1 MEVKKNMSIISRNKN
16 QEIAF
21 QIMYSFLIYQKLNLE
36 IDVEKQIENIYGEKY
51 SDIDI
56 FVREILIKGLLHK
69 DFCINLLEQ
78 YLKDWKF
85 SRLNYCVQAIL
96 LLATTNY
103 FFLKNTE
110 KAIIINVAVHLT
122 KKYGDKQDF
131 KFLNAVLDRC
141 LDDSNKQQ

>member
-1 MEVKKNMSIISRNKN
+1 MSIISRTKN

-36 IDVEKQIENIYGEKY
+36 IDVEKQTEEIYGDKY
-51 SDIDI
+51 SNIDI
-56 FVREILIKGLLHK
+56 FVREILIKGLMHQ
-69 DFCINLLEQ
+69 DFCINLIEK

-85 SRLNYCVQAIL
+85 ARLNYCVQAIL

-103 FFLKNTE
+103 FFLKNTD
-110 KAIIINVAVHLT
+110 KAIIINVAVNLT
-122 KKYGDKQDF
+122 KKYCDEKDF

-141 LDDSNKQQ
+141 LNDSNK